1 LGYSTSGTNQ
11 LQYKLE
17 GFDKEWYTTDSNN
30 PVATYTNLKPG
41 SYTFSVKS
49 SNYQGEWNGKT
60 KSIRVQIHPPFWKS
74 TWAYI
79 LYIIVTSGLI
89 IYSIYRFRKR
99 MIDKQKLQFERL
111 ESEKEKELYH
121 AKIDFFTNIAH
132 EIRTPLTLI
141 KGPLE
146 NILKKNDLNEKE
158 VKENL
163 NIMEQNTLRLLN
175 LTNQLLDFRKTE
187 TKGFSLNFM
196 TYNISEI
203 LKETYNRFLPTAK
216 QNYLE
221 FNLQLPE
228 KDFYAPVD
236 KEALTKILSN
246 LFNNAVKY
254 AQSNIIVQ
262 LDIQP
267 EDNPNMFMITVSNDG
282 TLIPKDMEED
292 IFKPF
297 VQIKNTDNGQR
308 TAGTGIGLP
317 LARSLAEL
325 HKGKLYLKNEDQ
337 ICFCV
342 ELPITQENVIQLS
355 KHYIEDSPNIPD
367 RHLATTPENQN
378 TILVIDDDPEILSF
392 VSKQLQNTYKII
404 TATNG
409 KEALDILETESVNLI
424 VSDVMMPEID
434 GFELCKRLKNNIN
447 YSHIPIILLTARA
460 TLQSKIEGIEL
471 GADAYIEKPF
481 STEYLLVKI
490 ATLLTNLE
498 KLRKAF
504 TSSPFVEARTIAL
517 SNADEKFL
525 DKLTETI
532 KKNIS
537 EPEFNVD
544 ILASEMNMSRSSLH
558 RKIKS
563 IAQIT
568 PNEYIQLERLKTA
581 AQLLQSGNYK
591 INEIC
596 YIVGFNSSSYFAKC
610 FQKQFG
616 VLPKEFCSSIRN

>member
-1 LGYSTSGTNQ
+1 MGYSTSGTNQ

-254 AQSNIIVQ
+254 AQSNIIAQ

-267 EDNPNMFMITVSNDG
+267 ESNPNMFMITVSNDG

-591 INEIC
+591 INEI
-596 YIVGFNSSSYFAKC
+596 
-610 FQKQFG
+610 
-616 VLPKEFCSSIRN
+616 

>member
-1 LGYSTSGTNQ
+1 MGYSTSGTNQ

-49 SNYQGEWNGKT
+49 SNYQGEWNGET
-60 KSIRVQIHPPFWKS
+60 KSIQVQIHPPFWKS

-267 EDNPNMFMITVSNDG
+267 EGNPNMFMITVSNDG

-504 TSSPFVEARTIAL
+504 TSSPFVEARPIAL
-517 SNADEKFL
+517 SNADQKFL